1 MRRSY
6 LRIGVIP
13 GGSTDALA
21 YSLHGAR
28 DVVTAALHIVVG
40 DDKVRTEEGSQLKI
54 IFLSGR
60 IHPVTFIRDT
70 L

>member
-1 MRRSY
+1 MSRSY

-40 DDKVRTEEGSQLKI
+40 DDKFIDAAREGDSMGKVLA
-54 IFLSGR
+54 
-60 IHPVTFIRDT
+60 
-70 L
+70 

>member
-1 MRRSY
+1 MCRSY

-28 DVVTAALHIVVG
+28 DVVTAALHIVLG
-40 DDKVRTEEGSQLKI
+40 DDKVGELRMN
-54 IFLSGR
+54 SGNSN
-60 IHPVTFIRDT
+60 
-70 L
+70 